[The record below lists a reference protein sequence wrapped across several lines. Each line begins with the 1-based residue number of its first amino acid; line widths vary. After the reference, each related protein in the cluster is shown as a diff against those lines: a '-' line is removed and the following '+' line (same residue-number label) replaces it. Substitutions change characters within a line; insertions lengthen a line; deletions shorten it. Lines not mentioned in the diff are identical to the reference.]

1 MHQRCKCKFTR
12 EENRVEKNKQVSRM
26 VMGVSTLISRYNC
39 NLYSTENGEYRY
51 AGYSQLEPIAQ
62 MFLEQK
68 NNASQI
74 DFLLLCTEATRE
86 VHRISVNDYN
96 ERSFPPNS
104 DLSKE
109 EQEKQNKE
117 WKEHIRNL
125 PESVLACLDESKNE
139 RMSLSNGQIGYS
151 AIEYLIY
158 RICYYV
164 TGKQGIFGEE
174 EVARCFKNKNGNEG
188 VVDTYELELK
198 GKTLRF
204 IVMEVNENDLNEGIY
219 HTLKWIQDEHQKG
232 DTLWID
238 THGGFRDMVMVLSAL
253 VSLLKVNG
261 IIPER
266 VLGTQY
272 DSKRQLQKIVE
283 QKQVIEINRFVSGIE
298 EFINYG
304 SVRIL
309 EEYYENI
316 DPENSLKG
324 QLDAMKKISEGMQT
338 CDLEILRQGLTE
350 IKHNYSQKNQGKD
363 LYLLAFM
370 DYIHGDYENLLK
382 NDENLIVY
390 VIEYCFNR
398 GLYQQTLTFME
409 SGMPQWIHDKN
420 IVHYE
425 DQNVNVYRRF
435 NKMLEEI
442 KRNIKEQYEEK
453 WEFLELV
460 EEFRQKKNC
469 FSQCICEK
477 ANEILREELNFER
490 DSEEKIITFLILHKI
505 LKECR
510 NQYNHAGERRRV
522 GLQDIKDMLSAY
534 LEFAKNLGG
543 EL

>member
-1 MHQRCKCKFTR
+1 
-12 EENRVEKNKQVSRM
+12 
-26 VMGVSTLISRYNC
+26 
-39 NLYSTENGEYRY
+39 
-51 AGYSQLEPIAQ
+51 
-62 MFLEQK
+62 
-68 NNASQI
+68 
-74 DFLLLCTEATRE
+74 
-86 VHRISVNDYN
+86 
-96 ERSFPPNS
+96 
-104 DLSKE
+104 
-109 EQEKQNKE
+109 
-117 WKEHIRNL
+117 
-125 PESVLACLDESKNE
+125 
-139 RMSLSNGQIGYS
+139 
-151 AIEYLIY
+151 
-158 RICYYV
+158 
-164 TGKQGIFGEE
+164 
-174 EVARCFKNKNGNEG
+174 
-188 VVDTYELELK
+188 
-198 GKTLRF
+198 
-204 IVMEVNENDLNEGIY
+204 
-219 HTLKWIQDEHQKG
+219 
-232 DTLWID
+232 
-238 THGGFRDMVMVLSAL
+238 
-253 VSLLKVNG
+253 
-261 IIPER
+261 
-266 VLGTQY
+266 
-272 DSKRQLQKIVE
+272 
-283 QKQVIEINRFVSGIE
+283 
-298 EFINYG
+298 
-304 SVRIL
+304 
-309 EEYYENI
+309 
-316 DPENSLKG
+316 
-324 QLDAMKKISEGMQT
+324 MQT

>member
-1 MHQRCKCKFTR
+1 M
-12 EENRVEKNKQVSRM
+12 
-26 VMGVSTLISRYNC
+26 
-39 NLYSTENGEYRY
+39 
-51 AGYSQLEPIAQ
+51 
-62 MFLEQK
+62 
-68 NNASQI
+68 
-74 DFLLLCTEATRE
+74 
-86 VHRISVNDYN
+86 
-96 ERSFPPNS
+96 
-104 DLSKE
+104 
-109 EQEKQNKE
+109 
-117 WKEHIRNL
+117 
-125 PESVLACLDESKNE
+125 
-139 RMSLSNGQIGYS
+139 
-151 AIEYLIY
+151 
-158 RICYYV
+158 
-164 TGKQGIFGEE
+164 
-174 EVARCFKNKNGNEG
+174 
-188 VVDTYELELK
+188 
-198 GKTLRF
+198 
-204 IVMEVNENDLNEGIY
+204 
-219 HTLKWIQDEHQKG
+219 
-232 DTLWID
+232 
-238 THGGFRDMVMVLSAL
+238 
-253 VSLLKVNG
+253 
-261 IIPER
+261 
-266 VLGTQY
+266 
-272 DSKRQLQKIVE
+272 
-283 QKQVIEINRFVSGIE
+283 
-298 EFINYG
+298 
-304 SVRIL
+304 
-309 EEYYENI
+309 
-316 DPENSLKG
+316 
-324 QLDAMKKISEGMQT
+324 
-338 CDLEILRQGLTE
+338 
-350 IKHNYSQKNQGKD
+350 
-363 LYLLAFM
+363 
-370 DYIHGDYENLLK
+370 K